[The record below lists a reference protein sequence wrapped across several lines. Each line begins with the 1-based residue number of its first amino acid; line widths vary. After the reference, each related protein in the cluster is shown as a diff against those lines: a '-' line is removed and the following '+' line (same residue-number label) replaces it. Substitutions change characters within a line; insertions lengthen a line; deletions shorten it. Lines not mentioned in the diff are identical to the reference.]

1 MLRSENFGFRLSSR
15 EKALL
20 LAVSENK
27 ERTAAD
33 VLRRLIRQEAQH
45 CGFLPNDSDQTNTE
59 RSAGEAREEVQG
71 DAG

>member
-1 MLRSENFGFRLSSR
+1 MLRSKSFGFRLSPR

-20 LAVSENK
+20 LAVSQKK

-45 CGFLPNDSDQTNTE
+45 CGFLPTDSDQTNTE
-59 RSAGEAREEVQG
+59 RNEGEARQEVQG
-71 DAG
+71 DG